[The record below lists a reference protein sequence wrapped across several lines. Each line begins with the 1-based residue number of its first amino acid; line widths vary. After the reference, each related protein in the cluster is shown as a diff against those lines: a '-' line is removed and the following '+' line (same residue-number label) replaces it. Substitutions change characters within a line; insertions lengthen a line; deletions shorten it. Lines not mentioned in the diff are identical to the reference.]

1 MIKRAKFEDLRIHDL
16 RHTFASLLIKDGHS
30 LAFVQ
35 KALGHS
41 RPEVTARYAHLKDE
55 ATRAAFDH
63 VGAIYTGAKK
73 AEAQNPSAEQPAASA

>member
-1 MIKRAKFEDLRIHDL
+1 
-16 RHTFASLLIKDGHS
+16 LLIKDGHS

-63 VGAIYTGAKK
+63 IGAVYTRARTTDPST
-73 AEAQNPSAEQPAASA
+73 EAA

>member
-1 MIKRAKFEDLRIHDL
+1 VIKRAKFEDLRIHDL

>member
-1 MIKRAKFEDLRIHDL
+1 MERPAGLTPLAKTTSPFG
-16 RHTFASLLIKDGHS
+16 LIKDGHS

-63 VGAIYTGAKK
+63 VGAVYTRRRETG
-73 AEAQNPSAEQPAASA
+73 QSAES